1 LVAWLQTAGIKIDQS
16 GLSKLESWRRPV
28 MDYEII
34 VLAEAL
40 KVPVSAL
47 LGVRSEN
54 TLSSK

>member
-1 LVAWLQTAGIKIDQS
+1 
-16 GLSKLESWRRPV
+16 